1 MDRPDL
7 SSLAVPLLRGVA
19 LAAWTWVAFAAV
31 AASIL
36 VRADDEMQA
45 ALDGA
50 VSASF
55 VESFLGVLTFDFGLS
70 ILYQEP
76 VIDMVFTALS
86 TTILLL
92 GQVAVVVTVLGGALV
107 ALSRRSPGARR
118 LVEVFGYLGAF
129 PVPVVLFGC
138 YALGISTGWAWL
150 SPGAGGSLG
159 NWLEATVLALPI
171 AAATGRILVREPR
184 NRGWLIDAWLFGMWI
199 LGTVVYVEYAANIRG
214 LGLIYREANYNQDVP
229 LTFAAG
235 AAIVLIGLV
244 GVVAREVAFSAEGS
258 GWFGSADAG
267 ADAAVPD
274 GGTGVSDLDTVL
286 WNDRRVK
293 AGLAGFG
300 VFLAIGVVG
309 SLLLDPVP
317 VGQIPQSPIRA
328 TVEALG
334 VVTFAAVGVA
344 AVASVLGIAFGLL
357 SARVRYGRAATAL
370 TVGLAANVSFFVW
383 MQFVPGALDMP
394 LPDSVWLGVA
404 VSPPVALVARRELA
418 GRAEIPVA
426 ALWPSLGVAVTGA
439 AVATLVLVQIQPVR
453 IMNWDVLAP
462 PIGVVIGLPVL
473 SLFLL
478 GEGLRRR

>member
-1 MDRPDL
+1 MDRPDP
-7 SSLAVPLLRGVA
+7 SSFVVSILRGVGV
-19 LAAWTWVAFAAV
+19 AAWTWVAFAAV
-31 AASIL
+31 SATIL
-36 VRADDEMQA
+36 VRVDDEMQA

-50 VSASF
+50 VSSSF

-76 VIDMVFTALS
+76 AIDIVSTALP
-86 TTILLL
+86 TTLLLL
-92 GQVAVVVTVLGGALV
+92 GQVAVVAAVLGGALV
-107 ALSRRSPGARR
+107 ALSRNGPGARR

-138 YALGISTGWAWL
+138 YALGTSTGWAWL

-159 NWLEATVLALPI
+159 NWLEATALALPI
-171 AAATGRILVREPR
+171 AAVTGRVVVREPR

-199 LGTVVYVEYAANIRG
+199 LGTVVFVERAAEIPG
-214 LGLIYREANYNQDVP
+214 LGYFYMDANRAFDVP
-229 LTFAAG
+229 LTFAIG
-235 AAIVLIGLV
+235 AALVLLGLV
-244 GVVAREVAFSAEGS
+244 GVVARELAVSAGS
-258 GWFGSADAG
+258 SDRFGSADAG
-267 ADAAVPD
+267 PGPAVPD

-286 WNDRRVK
+286 RDDRRVQ

-309 SLLLDPVP
+309 SVLLDPVP

-344 AVASVLGIAFGLL
+344 TVASVLGVAFGLL

-383 MQFVPGALDMP
+383 MQFARAAIDLP

-404 VSPPVALVARRELA
+404 VTPPVALVARRKLA
-418 GRAEIPVA
+418 GRAGIPVA
-426 ALWPSLGVAVTGA
+426 ALWRPLGVAVTGA
-439 AVATLVLVQIQPVR
+439 AVAALVVVQIQLVGSASGH
-453 IMNWDVLAP
+453 VLEP
-462 PIGVVIGLPVL
+462 PTGVAVGLPVL